1 MKHFVTYFCFF
12 IISNF
17 LFADSNLVALRT
29 ELNEAAEDKTIAQ
42 SFFNKMTNIN
52 EQSPPILIG
61 FKAISI
67 LIMGKHS
74 FNPYTKL
81 KYFYWGKDLLDKAIE
96 KEKSLE
102 LHFFRFAVQTNI
114 PSFLPYTG
122 DIQIDKEIIY
132 IEYADVTPKGVNIKQ
147 ISKKA
152 KEKKKVFYNQ
162 ITIIVQPF
170 KNRFG
175 FYFRSWARYR

>member
-12 IISNF
+12 IISNL

-67 LIMGKHS
+67 LISK
-74 FNPYTKL
+74 
-81 KYFYWGKDLLDKAIE
+81 IE
-96 KEKSLE
+96 AESSKSE
-102 LHFFRFAVQTNI
+102 
-114 PSFLPYTG
+114 
-122 DIQIDKEIIY
+122 
-132 IEYADVTPKGVNIKQ
+132 
-147 ISKKA
+147 
-152 KEKKKVFYNQ
+152 
-162 ITIIVQPF
+162 
-170 KNRFG
+170 
-175 FYFRSWARYR
+175 

>member
-1 MKHFVTYFCFF
+1 MKRLVICLCFF
-12 IISNF
+12 TMCNF
-17 LFADSNLVALRT
+17 LFADAKLVALRT

-42 SFFNKMTNIN
+42 SFFNKMSVIN
-52 EQSPPILIG
+52 EQSPPLLIG

-74 FNPYTKL
+74 YNPYTKL

-114 PSFLPYTG
+114 PSFLPYTS
-122 DIQIDKEIIY
+122 DIQTDKKIIFSHLPTTKDLDLIKRIVAYMPSTKYCNEVEI
-132 IEYADVTPKGVNIKQ
+132 
-147 ISKKA
+147 KKLL
-152 KEKKKVFYNQ
+152 YD
-162 ITIIVQPF
+162 
-170 KNRFG
+170 
-175 FYFRSWARYR
+175 